1 MDRFL
6 APHTPEA
13 LAYTHLT
20 ENWYDWET
28 DSLSTLV
35 ARGASYQAFNRYLSG
50 TDLFLLPRTRS
61 ELESILRRY
70 SYDAIHNV
78 VAKTRSTSTLERG
91 GYSRA
96 CHLAEESIRDVLD
109 TGDNVSILLALHV
122 PVNESNP
129 HNRECSSTRPIE
141 TK

>member
-13 LAYTHLT
+13 LAHTHLT
-20 ENWYDWET
+20 EHWNDWET

-35 ARGASYQAFNRYLSG
+35 ARGASYQAFSRYLAG
-50 TDLFLLPRTRS
+50 ADLFLLPRTRS

-96 CHLAEESIRDVLD
+96 CHLAEESIRAVLN
-109 TGDNVSILLALHV
+109 TGDNVDILLALHI
-122 PVNESNP
+122 PPNETNA
-129 HNRECSSTRPIE
+129 HDRERSATRAIE